1 MWPDHRAGRGRE
13 SDLFYLHNG
22 IAFFPGLKKKKE
34 EREGESLAGWAT
46 TALFLF
52 YNWPAMQQ
60 LCTYCVLAAVLY
72 IPQGEQGNCCWGEA
86 GAGST
91 PEDGTSRR
99 RDRSVLSS
107 LQDLVERI
115 PYFLLC

>member
-1 MWPDHRAGRGRE
+1 
-13 SDLFYLHNG
+13 
-22 IAFFPGLKKKKE
+22 
-34 EREGESLAGWAT
+34 
-46 TALFLF
+46 
-52 YNWPAMQQ
+52 MQQ

-91 PEDGTSRR
+91 LEDGTSRR